1 MSTQPDPQAPS
12 RLARRLRAGQK
23 VVTAE
28 INPPRHAGADVVR
41 RQASTLSGVVDAAN
55 VTDCTRGIVRMSAT
69 AAALLVREEGV
80 EPIMEMTCRDR
91 NRIALQSELLG
102 LSALGLYNVLLLSG
116 DDPKGGD
123 QPDAKPVFD
132 MNGTELLGIA
142 NAMRREGH
150 LMGSDRQMNQ
160 PPLLYLGAAGDPER
174 DLKQPDNMTLAA
186 KAASGGD
193 FIQTQP
199 AFDVDRFGQWVALAR
214 EKGLTDRLNILAGVF
229 VLDSARRAEFLKT
242 EVPGIVMPDTT
253 IQRLADAADPKAEG
267 IRLAIEQVEAL
278 LALDGVRGIH
288 LMGIEATEAFR
299 AVVEGS
305 SLAHHVAAA
314 DPST

>member
-1 MSTQPDPQAPS
+1 VSQYIDPQAPS
-12 RLARRLRAGQK
+12 RLARRLRAGQV

-28 INPPRHAGADVVR
+28 INPPRHAGGEAVR
-41 RQASTLSGVVDAAN
+41 RQARTLRGVVDAAN
-55 VTDCTRGIVRMSAT
+55 VTDCTRSIVRMSAT
-69 AAALLVREEGV
+69 AAAILVREEGV

-123 QPDAKPVFD
+123 QPEAKPVFD
-132 MNGTELLGIA
+132 MNGTQLLAVA
-142 NAMRREGH
+142 NRLRREGR
-150 LMGSDRQMNQ
+150 LMDSDRQMSE

-186 KAASGGD
+186 KAESGGD

-199 AFDVDRFGQWVALAR
+199 AFDVPRFAQWVALAR
-214 EKGLTDRLNILAGVF
+214 GQGLTDRLNILAGVF
-229 VLDSARRAEFLKT
+229 VLDSARRAEFLK
-242 EVPGIVMPDTT
+242 ESVPGIVMPDAT
-253 IQRLADAADPKAEG
+253 IERLKASADPKAEG
-267 IRLAIEQVEAL
+267 IRLAVEQVEQL
-278 LALDGVRGIH
+278 LAIDGVRGIH

-299 AVVEGS
+299 AVIEAS
-305 SLAHHVAAA
+305 SLGRHVAT
-314 DPST
+314 PG

>member
-1 MSTQPDPQAPS
+1 MTEQIDPQAPS
-12 RLARRLRAGQK
+12 SLARRLRAGQV

-28 INPPRHAGADVVR
+28 INPPRHAGAEPVR
-41 RQASTLSGVVDAAN
+41 RQARTLRGVVDAAN

-116 DDPKGGD
+116 DDPRHGD
-123 QPDAKPVFD
+123 QPDAKAVFD
-132 MNGTELLGIA
+132 MNGTELLAVA
-142 NAMRREGH
+142 NRLRCEGR
-150 LMGSDRQMNQ
+150 LMGADRQMQQ
-160 PPLLYLGAAGDPER
+160 PPVLYLGAAGDPER
-174 DLKQPDNMTLAA
+174 DLKQPANMALAA
-186 KAASGGD
+186 KAESGGD

-199 AFDVDRFGQWVALAR
+199 AFDVDRFAQWIALAR
-214 EKGLTDRLNILAGVF
+214 ERGLTERLNILAGVF
-229 VLDSARRAEFLKT
+229 VLDSARRAEFLKS
-242 EVPGIVMPDTT
+242 EVPGIVMPEATV
-253 IQRLADAADPKAEG
+253 QRLADAADPKAEG

-278 LALDGVRGIH
+278 LAIDGVRGVH
-288 LMGIEATEAFR
+288 LMGIDATEAFR

-305 SLAHHVAAA
+305 SLARHVAAGE
-314 DPST
+314 S

>member
-1 MSTQPDPQAPS
+1 MSEQADPQTPS
-12 RLARRLRAGQK
+12 RLARRLRAGRT

-28 INPPRHAGADVVR
+28 INPPRHAGAEPVR
-41 RQASTLSGVVDAAN
+41 RQARTLRGVVDAAN
-55 VTDCTRGIVRMSAT
+55 VTDCTRGTVRMSAT

-116 DDPKGGD
+116 DDPSGGD
-123 QPDAKPVFD
+123 QPEAKAVFD
-132 MNGTELLGIA
+132 MNGTELLALA
-142 NAMRREGH
+142 NRMRREGR
-150 LMGSDRQMNQ
+150 LLGGDRQMHT
-160 PPLLYLGAAGDPER
+160 PPLLYLGAAGDPAR
-174 DLKQPDNMTLAA
+174 DLKQPDRMTLAA
-186 KAASGGD
+186 KAEAGGD

-214 EKGLTDRLNILAGVF
+214 EQGLTERLNILAGVF
-229 VLDSARRAEFLKT
+229 VLDSAKRAEFLK
-242 EVPGIVMPDTT
+242 ESVPGIVMPDAT
-253 IQRLADAADPKAEG
+253 IQRLTDAADPRAEG
-267 IRLAIEQVEAL
+267 IRLAVEQAEAL
-278 LALDGVRGIH
+278 IAIDGVRGVH

-305 SLAHHVAAA
+305 SLARHVAA
-314 DPST
+314 D

>member
-1 MSTQPDPQAPS
+1 
-12 RLARRLRAGQK
+12 
-23 VVTAE
+23 
-28 INPPRHAGADVVR
+28 
-41 RQASTLSGVVDAAN
+41 
-55 VTDCTRGIVRMSAT
+55 MSAT

-123 QPDAKPVFD
+123 QPEAKAVFD
-132 MNGTELLGIA
+132 MNGTELLGVA
-142 NAMRREGH
+142 NRLRREGR
-150 LMGSDRQMNQ
+150 LMDSDRVMNQ
-160 PPLLYLGAAGDPER
+160 PPALYLGAAGDPAR

-186 KAASGGD
+186 KAAMGGD

-199 AFDVDRFGQWVALAR
+199 AFDVDRFGEWVALAR
-214 EKGLTDRLNILAGVF
+214 AQGLTERLNILAGVF
-229 VLDSARRAEFLKT
+229 VLDSAKRAEFLK
-242 EVPGIVMPDTT
+242 ESVPGIVMPDRT

-267 IRLAIEQVEAL
+267 IRLAIEQVEGL
-278 LALDGVRGIH
+278 LALDGVRGVH

-305 SLAHHVAAA
+305 SLAGRVAA
-314 DPST
+314 T

>member
-1 MSTQPDPQAPS
+1 MSEQPDPQAPS
-12 RLARRLRAGQK
+12 RLARRLRARQV

-28 INPPRHAGADVVR
+28 INPPRHAGADAVR
-41 RQASTLSGVVDAAN
+41 RQARTLCGMVDAAN

-132 MNGTELLGIA
+132 MNGTELLAVA
-142 NAMRREGH
+142 NAMRRDRH
-150 LMGSDRQMNQ
+150 LLGSDRQIAQ

-214 EKGLTDRLNILAGVF
+214 DKGLTDRLNILAGVF
-229 VLDSARRAEFLKT
+229 VLDSARRAEFLK
-242 EVPGIVMPDTT
+242 ESVPGIVMPDAT
-253 IQRLADAADPKAEG
+253 IQRLAAAADPQAEG

-288 LMGIEATEAFR
+288 LMGIEATDAFR

-305 SLAHHVAAA
+305 SLARHVAAA
-314 DPST
+314 DPA